1 MITSTIPALL
11 DKHVTLDVEG
21 IDRIYLNGYQPRLQT
36 ETGVV
41 GFFKY
46 HRGKPLVSTSLMG
59 PMSRDFAG
67 RIEQF
72 AQHNDVP
79 ILPFEKGRRK
89 DDVAKERYRRFEA
102 REGVVFIGKAR
113 EKC

>member
-1 MITSTIPALL
+1 
-11 DKHVTLDVEG
+11 
-21 IDRIYLNGYQPRLQT
+21 
-36 ETGVV
+36 
-41 GFFKY
+41 
-46 HRGKPLVSTSLMG
+46 MG
-59 PMSRDFAG
+59 PMIRDFAG

-89 DDVAKERYRRFEA
+89 DDVAKERFQHFEA
-102 REGVVFIGKAR
+102 REGVVFIEKAR